1 MGDQAYAPFGAG
13 RETGHQVPVV
23 AAKRKR
29 DRYRELDEH
38 PMHRK
43 ERKREAR
50 VINGGRG
57 FLPHL
62 WSLCPSVERHR
73 HNFTKRLPLDNG
85 TCNAS

>member
-29 DRYRELDEH
+29 DRYRELDEY
-38 PMHRK
+38 PMQRK
-43 ERKREAR
+43 EGWNEAR

-57 FLPHL
+57 FSLHF
-62 WSLCPSVERHR
+62 WSFKFSVVMHR
-73 HNFTKRLPLDNG
+73 YNFTKRYHLDFV
-85 TCNAS
+85 A

>member
-38 PMHRK
+38 PMQRK
-43 ERKREAR
+43 GRGREAR

-57 FLPHL
+57 FSPRF
-62 WSLCPSVERHR
+62 WSLRLSVLRHS
-73 HNFTKRLPLDNG
+73 HYFTKRLQFDNG
-85 TCNAS
+85 SL